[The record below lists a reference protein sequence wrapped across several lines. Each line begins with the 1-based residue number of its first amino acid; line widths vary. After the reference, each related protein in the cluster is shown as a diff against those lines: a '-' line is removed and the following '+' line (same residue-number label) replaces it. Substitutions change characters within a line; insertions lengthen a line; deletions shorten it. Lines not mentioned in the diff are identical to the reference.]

1 MEFNYLYIILA
12 ALIPTV
18 VGFIYY
24 NPKTVGTAWMNAS
37 GMTEE
42 KMKGANMGIIFGA
55 SILLSFL
62 ISVAMAIMTT
72 HQSDIFSLFADSK
85 VLEDATT
92 QESIA
97 VNHLLELAGDRFT
110 SFKHGA
116 FHGVLIS
123 ICLIFPIMATNNFYE
138 RKPFKLTIINAI
150 YWTITLAL
158 MGGVLCQW
166 GFKTFQA
173 G

>member
-1 MEFNYLYIILA
+1 MEFNFLYIVLA

-18 VGFIYY
+18 VGFLYY

-62 ISVAMAIMTT
+62 LSTAMAIVTV
-72 HQSDIFSLFADSK
+72 HQTDLFSLFNGNPAM
-85 VLEDATT
+85 EDASS
-92 QESIA
+92 EIA
-97 VNHLLELAGDRFT
+97 VTVNKLVSLAGDRYLT
-110 SFKHGA
+110 FKHGA
-116 FHGVLIS
+116 FHGAIIS
-123 ICLIFPIMATNNFYE
+123 LFLVFPIMATNNFYE
-138 RKPFKLTIINAI
+138 RRPFKLTLINMG

-158 MGGVLCQW
+158 MGGVLCQF
-166 GFKTFQA
+166 GFKEFVA